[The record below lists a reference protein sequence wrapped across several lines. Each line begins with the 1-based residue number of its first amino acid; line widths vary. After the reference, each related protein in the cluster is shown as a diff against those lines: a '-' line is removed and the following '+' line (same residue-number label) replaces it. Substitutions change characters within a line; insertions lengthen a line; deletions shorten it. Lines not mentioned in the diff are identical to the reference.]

1 MSDRDLRNLYEGVR
15 RGDEYHAP
23 QRVSGLYTEVLG
35 TVTDPYAEP
44 TESVPVKKTTKQD
57 IFKLLQNLDS
67 QKLLGQDDLNYINQ
81 YLSIK
86 PFKTKITQYLN
97 SHNLTST
104 TIVEGD
110 VIEWIIQILSS
121 NNDLQSYI
129 DYIKSPISLSEFP
142 REGIMVDI
150 LSKRTK
156 ISPDTLRQMIEL
168 KGTES
173 GRGVGKGEM
182 GMAALF
188 KDVAQGGAGEGDL
201 VWNGKYLE
209 VKGTDARLG
218 KRDRAFGN
226 FETTTLG
233 KLSLEHGITERS
245 LPLIISGLAQREKPE
260 IVSKAIDEFNA
271 MAYPNS
277 GLRAKNFSFKT
288 PEDARILMNT
298 VYFMNYANEH
308 KVSSF
313 IFINTSATKFYSR
326 YVIFD
331 LKEVPEMIKKR
342 RIGAGVIT
350 LENLDPSIATI

>member
-1 MSDRDLRNLYEGVR
+1 MSDHDLRSLYENVYKGV
-15 RGDEYHAP
+15 DYQSP
-23 QRVSGLYTEVLG
+23 KCVSDLYTEVLG
-35 TVTDPYAEP
+35 TVSEPYAKP
-44 TESVPVKKTTKQD
+44 KGDVPVKKTTKQD

-67 QKLLGQDDLNYINQ
+67 QKLLNQDDLNYINQ

-97 SHNLTST
+97 AHNLTST

-110 VIEWIIQILSS
+110 VIEWIIQILST
-121 NNDLQSYI
+121 NDDLQTYI
-129 DYIKSPISLSEFP
+129 NYIKSPVSLKDIP
-142 REGIMVDI
+142 REGIMVDVMSKKSK
-150 LSKRTK
+150 LST
-156 ISPDTLRQMIEL
+156 DTIRQLIEL

-182 GMAALF
+182 GMASIF
-188 KDVAQGGAGEGDL
+188 KDVGQGGAGEGDL

-226 FETTTLG
+226 FESTKLG
-233 KLSLEHGITERS
+233 QLCIEHGITSRALS
-245 LPLIISGLAQREKPE
+245 VIISELAQREKPE
-260 IVSKAIDEFNA
+260 LVAKAIDEFNS

-277 GLRAKNFSFKT
+277 GLRAKNFGFKT
-288 PEDARILMNT
+288 PEDARVLMNT

-313 IFINTSATKFYSR
+313 IFINTSATRYYSR

-342 RIGAGVIT
+342 RIGAGVIK
-350 LENLDPSIATI
+350 LEDLDPSIATI